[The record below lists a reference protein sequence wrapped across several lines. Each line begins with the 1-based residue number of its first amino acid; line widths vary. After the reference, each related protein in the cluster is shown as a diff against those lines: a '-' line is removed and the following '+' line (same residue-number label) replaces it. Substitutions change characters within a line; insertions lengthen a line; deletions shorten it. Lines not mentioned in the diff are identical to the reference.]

1 MKLVIIEPLG
11 VEKDKLL
18 SIAQNA
24 LKDSV
29 EIVYY
34 DTKTT
39 DTQELIERGKDAE
52 IIVVANNP
60 LNAEVINGC
69 KNLKLLSIFLN
80 YNFSLTF
87 KLLKFSLFFFYFS
100 SNFGKLFKFTVCNVC
115 NCCTANCRSNSIR
128 SF

>member
-69 KNLKLLSIFLN
+69 KNLKLLPVSIILPWMHVRQMV
-80 YNFSLTF
+80 SL
-87 KLLKFSLFFFYFS
+87 YA
-100 SNFGKLFKFTVCNVC
+100 TVQDIPLQQFRILYLAC
-115 NCCTANCRSNSIR
+115 
-128 SF
+128 

>member
-69 KNLKLLSIFLN
+69 KNLKLLSVAFTGIDHIATVA
-80 YNFSLTF
+80 YNDTICH
-87 KLLKFSLFFFYFS
+87 
-100 SNFGKLFKFTVCNVC
+100 GCM
-115 NCCTANCRSNSIR
+115 
-128 SF
+128 